1 MDRRYIDIEDSD
13 TLVLLTDRAPAPRA
27 EEVLI
32 AVDFAGVNR
41 ADILQRMGLYP
52 VPEDASPIMGLEVS
66 GTVVDVGDGV
76 RRLKTGDKVCALV
89 HGGGYSSHA
98 IAREDHTFGLPPRLT
113 TKEGAALPEALLT
126 VWQNVFNLGR
136 LQPGETLLIHGGSSG
151 IGTIGV
157 QMGLAFGARVIA
169 TAGGEQKC
177 QRARDLGAEFVADY
191 RAGELD
197 KQLDTAG
204 YKGRIDVILDI
215 AGGDFAPLNV
225 DLAAPDARIV
235 SIGVMRGAKA
245 EIDLLQILMKRLT
258 LTGST
263 LRGMSSAGKAS
274 GFKAINDVVL
284 PWISERRVVPIIDT
298 VCPLADAMEAQQ
310 TMQSGVHFGK
320 LLLDCRA

>member
-13 TLVLLTDRAPAPRA
+13 TLVLRTDHAPAPGA

-52 VPEDASPIMGLEVS
+52 VPEDASPIMGLEVA

-76 RRLKTGDKVCALV
+76 SRFKTGDKVCALV
-89 HGGGYSSHA
+89 HGGGYASHA
-98 IAREDHTFGLPPRLT
+98 IAREDHTLGLPPRLT

-177 QRARDLGAEFVADY
+177 QRVQDLGAEFVADY

-215 AGGDFAPLNV
+215 AGGDFVPLNF

-235 SIGVMRGAKA
+235 LIGVMRGAKA

-263 LRGMSSAGKAS
+263 LRGMGSAEKAG
-274 GFKAINDVVL
+274 GFKTINDVIL
-284 PWISERRVVPIIDT
+284 PWISERRVVPIVDT
-298 VCPLADAMEAQQ
+298 VWPLADAMEAQQ

>member
-41 ADILQRMGLYP
+41 ADILQRIGLYP

-177 QRARDLGAEFVADY
+177 QRVRDLGAEFVADY

-204 YKGRIDVILDI
+204 YKGSIDVILDI
-215 AGGDFAPLNV
+215 AGGDFVPMNL

-235 SIGVMRGAKA
+235 CIGVMRGAKA
-245 EIDLLQILMKRLT
+245 EVDMFKILMKRLT
-258 LTGST
+258 VTGST
-263 LRGMSSAGKAS
+263 LRGMGIAGRAD
-274 GFKAINDVVL
+274 GFRSIKNMVL
-284 PWISERRVVPIIDT
+284 PWLESGSVRPIIEE
-298 VCPLADAMEAQQ
+298 VWPLEQAMDAHQK
-310 TMQSGVHFGK
+310 MQSGSHFGK
-320 LLLDCRA
+320 LLLECR